1 MCSWTASLNWFGSR
15 TCDLL
20 NYTRKC
26 TLSRSNI
33 HMWADTESAFSSK
46 SPAFALPAAV
56 SAFGVTARTFG
67 TAGSVAG
74 SSAFGASVG
83 AKFKRDDSAPGGGEK
98 FKQKQGPES
107 RLGRQ
112 AGAGADLRLGIAGA
126 NGAVDEEGEGEG
138 EGSSAKVPHLLSKTA
153 RASVRVGAGLGG
165 QLSGIPA
172 LQSKRRAGAGDAD
185 STCILTQAGESQS
198 SACVLLSSD

>member
-1 MCSWTASLNWFGSR
+1 
-15 TCDLL
+15 
-20 NYTRKC
+20 
-26 TLSRSNI
+26 
-33 HMWADTESAFSSK
+33 MWADTESAFSRK
-46 SPAFALPAAV
+46 SSAFALPAAV

-67 TAGSVAG
+67 TAGSGAG
-74 SSAFGASVG
+74 SSALGASVG
-83 AKFKRDDSAPGGGEK
+83 ANFKRGDSAPGGGEK
-98 FKQKQGPES
+98 LKQKQGAES
-107 RLGRQ
+107 RPGRQ

-126 NGAVDEEGEGEG
+126 DGAVDEEGEG

-153 RASVRVGAGLGG
+153 RASVGGGAGLGG